1 MKWGGSMSNIISGV
15 IAISMLTVFLLYY
28 AVKLH
33 SVALWIIIFANMG
46 FAISDFVQSVRED
59 RNNNEK

>member
-1 MKWGGSMSNIISGV
+1 MSNLISGV

-33 SVALWIIIFANMG
+33 SVALWIIIVANVA
-46 FAISDFVQSVRED
+46 FIIFDFVQSVREGG
-59 RNNNEK
+59 NNNGK

>member
-1 MKWGGSMSNIISGV
+1 MSNLISGV

-33 SVALWIIIFANMG
+33 SVALWIIIVANVT
-46 FAISDFVQSVRED
+46 FIIFDFVQSVRED
-59 RNNNEK
+59 GNNNEK